1 MTLIAILSGY
11 FIFAMMS
18 AFDLDTNEKYVE
30 LLGQKTWVGY
40 QKSSLVVKLPNIRD
54 CVFDVSLPFRG
65 TGFES
70 DAALAYARDYE
81 VGRDAWVVWRNL
93 FGKSL

>member
-1 MTLIAILSGY
+1 
-11 FIFAMMS
+11 
-18 AFDLDTNEKYVE
+18 
-30 LLGQKTWVGY
+30 
-40 QKSSLVVKLPNIRD
+40 LVVKLPNIRD

-70 DAALAYARDYE
+70 DAALAYARDYQ
-81 VGRDAWVVWRNL
+81 VSRDAWVVWRNL

>member
-1 MTLIAILSGY
+1 VLAIGLFWILMWLKGGR
-11 FIFAMMS
+11 
-18 AFDLDTNEKYVE
+18 E
-30 LLGQKTWVGY
+30 LLRNLFAVLMGQKTWVGY

-70 DAALAYARDYE
+70 DAALAYARDYQ
-81 VGRDAWVVWRNL
+81 VSRDAWVVWRNL

>member
-1 MTLIAILSGY
+1 LALGLFWILMWLKGGR
-11 FIFAMMS
+11 
-18 AFDLDTNEKYVE
+18 E
-30 LLGQKTWVGY
+30 LLKNLFVVLVGQKTWVGY
-40 QKSSLVVKLPNIRD
+40 QKSTLAVKLPKIRD

-70 DAALAYARDYE
+70 DAALAYARDYQ
-81 VGRDAWVVWRNL
+81 VSRDAGVVWQNL

>member
-1 MTLIAILSGY
+1 MFSTFINCGVKRKDANALSR
-11 FIFAMMS
+11 
-18 AFDLDTNEKYVE
+18 
-30 LLGQKTWVGY
+30 VGY
-40 QKSSLVVKLPNIRD
+40 QRSSLVVKLPNIRD

>member
-1 MTLIAILSGY
+1 LA
-11 FIFAMMS
+11 
-18 AFDLDTNEKYVE
+18 
-30 LLGQKTWVGY
+30 
-40 QKSSLVVKLPNIRD
+40 VKLPKIRD

-70 DAALAYARDYE
+70 DAALAYARDYQ
-81 VGRDAWVVWRNL
+81 VSRDAGVVWQNL